1 MFGLA
6 AVGGELQILR
16 MGMNGAAI
24 LAKPISLTEFTRG
37 ARRWVGRSETPYR
50 PRVSGS
56 AGRILR
62 EEIIMRNWRRTVK
75 AMLMALGSGVFVLT
89 GCDPTVRDT
98 VLGGVEGAASSL
110 STTFI
115 QAFFESLAKDPN
127 SSTL

>member
-1 MFGLA
+1 MRSWKRTIKALILA
-6 AVGGELQILR
+6 ASGG
-16 MGMNGAAI
+16 M
-24 LAKPISLTEFTRG
+24 
-37 ARRWVGRSETPYR
+37 
-50 PRVSGS
+50 
-56 AGRILR
+56 
-62 EEIIMRNWRRTVK
+62 
-75 AMLMALGSGVFVLT
+75 FVLT